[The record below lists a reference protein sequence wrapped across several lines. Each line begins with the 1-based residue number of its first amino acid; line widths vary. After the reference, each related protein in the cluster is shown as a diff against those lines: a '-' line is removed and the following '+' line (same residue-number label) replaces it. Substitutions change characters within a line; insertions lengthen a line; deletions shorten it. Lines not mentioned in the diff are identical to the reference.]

1 MASQEA
7 EDGTLARRC
16 DEVHDARPRSSSALS
31 GGGDEMAPRL
41 RRVSTVTTVGGY
53 HNYRPATPEASEASP
68 DISEVVLY
76 DRRGRRDLEGAQA
89 LTSISQAV
97 M

>member
-1 MASQEA
+1 
-7 EDGTLARRC
+7 
-16 DEVHDARPRSSSALS
+16 
-31 GGGDEMAPRL
+31 
-41 RRVSTVTTVGGY
+41 
-53 HNYRPATPEASEASP
+53 PEASEASP